1 MFDKLKTM
9 GAVAALM
16 KDKEKLKATGQRVKD
31 KAESVRAIGE
41 GGAGAV
47 RVTVNG
53 QMKVLQVELTPALV
67 SGMAADDRTRELAG
81 SLIAEAVNNASAS
94 AQMQMR
100 TFLER
105 EAKELG
111 LPDIPG
117 ELSGLL
123 GA

>member
-105 EAKELG
+105 EA
-111 LPDIPG
+111 
-117 ELSGLL
+117 
-123 GA
+123 